1 MGSNHRKNKGHNHH
15 PHRNNNNQG
24 GSAVGTTTPA
34 SPVSSTSSSGGH
46 HHPKNHPRR
55 NNGGRAASSSML
67 PAVLQ
72 TVSSAGS
79 SSTATTTKAA
89 DPTTDAAF
97 WMAEVLEEEEEEMEK
112 NKPSTIFRL
121 SCREILV
128 VGLVLLA
135 LLGVSMFLGIAAG
148 ISVSVQFYDTEGTGL
163 SSGGGGSSVGLEDG
177 FLPHRVTISEPSIA
191 LGGSMP
197 ARTKQTLA
205 GSSSS
210 RLSVVEESPRL
221 QSTTTTLVDGS
232 VLLDSPADLGEWN
245 DQTTT
250 TTTGNNIPSLP
261 IPPRM
266 GSLDDWVRTK
276 PVQCSDGQTMGYDSW
291 NSLKAAVQD
300 VNRYSAERY
309 ELWHDYFVEV
319 VKLQQAG
326 GTDCTLVNPACR
338 APHTFD
344 DDSLYY
350 EEEIV
355 MTICPS
361 AKLRK
366 LSRGP
371 IFVNTESMVFECDGC
386 TIRGLGTHMSF
397 GPEAKNVLVRGIT
410 FSHATS
416 SSLTFYYDGA
426 EASFEDCHFVNNRAR
441 MASWGAL
448 ADVNSTA
455 VVNFYHCSVTKPWGR
470 RHELS
475 SSLSIRAGP

>member
-1 MGSNHRKNKGHNHH
+1 MGSNHRKNKGNHS
-15 PHRNNNNQG
+15 HRNNNNQG
-24 GSAVGTTTPA
+24 GGGVGTTTPA
-34 SPVSSTSSSGGH
+34 SPVSSTSSSGGNH
-46 HHPKNHPRR
+46 HHPKSHPRR
-55 NNGGRAASSSML
+55 NNSGRSSSTM
-67 PAVLQ
+67 PPSKLQ
-72 TVSSAGS
+72 TVSSGGS
-79 SSTATTTKAA
+79 SSTTTKAA

-97 WMAEVLEEEEEEMEK
+97 WMAEVLEEEEEMEK
-112 NKPSTIFRL
+112 NNQSTMFRL

-128 VGLVLLA
+128 VALVLLA
-135 LLGVSMFLGIAAG
+135 LLAVSMFLGIAAG

-163 SSGGGGSSVGLEDG
+163 SSGGGSLVGLEDS
-177 FLPHRVTISEPSIA
+177 FLPHRVTISEPSIVM
-191 LGGSMP
+191 GGSHHGGA
-197 ARTKQTLA
+197 ARTKPVLA
-205 GSSSS
+205 GSSSSS

-250 TTTGNNIPSLP
+250 TTTKGNNSPSLP

-276 PVQCSDGQTMGYDSW
+276 PVLCLDGQTIGYDSW

-319 VKLQQAG
+319 VKMQQAS
-326 GTDCTLVNPACR
+326 GTECTLANPACR
-338 APHTFD
+338 TPHTFD
-344 DDSLYY
+344 DNSLYY

-355 MTICPS
+355 MTICPG

-366 LSRGP
+366 LFRGP

-426 EASFEDCHFVNNRAR
+426 EVSFENCHFVNNRAR